1 MASLINALRQPSVT
15 NQPPDQAEIRRND
28 IITILWFIFALFLG
42 LGIRNNAVN
51 THRTVALGDNLPS
64 IAIPSGWITGTSDG
78 FVLSAQNPNSPSIF
92 NAQVTVIA
100 RDLNNGENLVA
111 ARTGWSLQRS
121 QQLLRYRELSAA
133 SATVLDNQPAVL
145 VHYAYVADPTRDAGA
160 AAPPVVVQA
169 EDLMFISGN
178 KFVVVTT
185 AADAAEQDAESS
197 NFAIVKDSL
206 KLKLKEGEQP

>member
-42 LGIRNNAVN
+42 SGIRNNAVN